1 MLHFYTLW
9 KPPEKYLR
17 ETGGGC
23 IKSHTNILVDVM
35 KGAKELELESH
46 RTEVPT
52 MIIPN
57 QK

>member
-35 KGAKELELESH
+35 KGAKELQLESH
-46 RTEVPT
+46 RTEVR
-52 MIIPN
+52 
-57 QK
+57 Q